1 LKATPTIEKAEG
13 GGRLTE
19 RGVAAA
25 EGLTVQFLAGL
36 LGFSRKLLRRFAAIP
51 IQADAAGHGPYARF
65 C

>member
-36 LGFSRKLLRRFAAIP
+36 LGFSRKLL
-51 IQADAAGHGPYARF
+51 
-65 C
+65 